1 METLHR
7 GTRKSNGTSQSQSGA
22 GWRLP
27 AHSSRQPRAAL
38 GMSIPRLVHT
48 DIAALC
54 PSPPELGE
62 FGPNRWSPPPFAV
75 VPATPAASPGQE
87 MPECLGG
94 LERKET
100 EGEGK
105 LWRFGLSSPQH
116 PLQTVPRSRQS

>member
-1 METLHR
+1 MGQAR
-7 GTRKSNGTSQSQSGA
+7 A
-22 GWRLP
+22 GVVQGGGCQLIP
-27 AHSSRQPRAAL
+27 PVSP

-62 FGPNRWSPPPFAV
+62 FGPNRWSPPPFAG

-94 LERKET
+94 LERK
-100 EGEGK
+100 
-105 LWRFGLSSPQH
+105 
-116 PLQTVPRSRQS
+116 